1 MENKVKYQ
9 NAIVVSLLLLIIG
22 AAISMHQFK
31 VPTIMDEVAQSVNIS
46 STAAPWLMSLFTI
59 TGILFAVP
67 VGGLVQKLK
76 SKSMII
82 LAALC
87 IVIGSLVGAF
97 APHGSILLASRALEG
112 LGFLF
117 IAVAGPVAIS
127 RYCDPTKIGSAMG
140 IWAVWVA
147 TGQIIAFN
155 TTPIFMHVM
164 DWRGLW
170 MLFAGVTLAMAVI
183 SYFGL
188 KEPTGVIEKAA
199 QNDEPNSGQIKDV
212 LKNKNLICA
221 SFAFTIFNLLLIAV
235 LTFLPGYAVQ
245 SGLMTVQEASF
256 AATIP
261 MIGCLIGSP
270 IMGRLSEAY
279 GRKKLYLISLL
290 ASGLGTLL
298 AFTATRPL
306 IYIGVILF
314 GLVGLGAPGLV
325 MGSVAKIVG
334 DPRQEGSGMGIL
346 ITFQNLGMFLGT
358 AVFIPILTLV
368 GGSYTAAGVALL
380 IISFIGAGCA
390 AIAKMN

>member
-1 MENKVKYQ
+1 MDNKVKYQ
-9 NAIVVSLLLLIIG
+9 NAMAVSLLLLITG

-31 VPTIMDEVAQSVNIS
+31 VPTIMDEVAKSVNIS
-46 STAAPWLMSLFTI
+46 SSAAPWLMSLFTI
-59 TGILFAVP
+59 TGILFAIP

-87 IVIGSLVGAF
+87 IVTGSLAGSF
-97 APHGSILLASRALEG
+97 APHGSILMASRALEG

-127 RYCDPTKIGSAMG
+127 RYCDPAKIGSGMG

-155 TTPIFMHVM
+155 TTPVFMLVM

-170 MLFAGVTLAMAVI
+170 MLFAGVTLAMALI

-188 KEPTGVIEKAA
+188 KEPVGIIEQTA
-199 QNDEPNSGQIKDV
+199 QSDEPNSGQIKDV
-212 LKNKNLICA
+212 LRNKSLICA

-270 IMGRLSEAY
+270 IMGRLSEAF

-290 ASGLGTLL
+290 ASGIGTLL

-325 MGSVAKIVG
+325 MGSVSRIVG
-334 DPRQEGSGMGIL
+334 DPRQEGTGMGIL

-358 AVFIPILTLV
+358 AVFIPILTMV
-368 GGSYTAAGVALL
+368 GGSYTAAGVVLL
-380 IISFIGAGCA
+380 IISFAGAGCA